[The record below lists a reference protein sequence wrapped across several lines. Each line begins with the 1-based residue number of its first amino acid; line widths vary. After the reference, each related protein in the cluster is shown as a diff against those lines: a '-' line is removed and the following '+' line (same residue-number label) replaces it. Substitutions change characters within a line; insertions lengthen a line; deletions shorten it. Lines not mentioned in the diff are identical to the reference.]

1 MTSATIR
8 TTDHRDFVIGRPLP
22 RSGPDPNLRTGE
34 QYRQS
39 LRDGRCVILGGRDV
53 ADVTAE
59 PSLRR
64 GVDTLAQ
71 YFDAQFDPDLR
82 DRITTIDAQTG
93 ERISTAWLVPRTIDN
108 LRRYDAM
115 MKFSTFHTFGVFGRP
130 PDYGPV
136 KAVSFV
142 AWNHLIRKE
151 EPDALDKILNFLRV
165 GRQNNLVS
173 ADVIIDVQ
181 TSRKLPMPEQAGRLR
196 VVAERKDGVV
206 LCGAKAGNSVLAQ
219 GNIGTISMPPPN
231 PTMPD
236 ECAVW
241 AAVPANAPGL
251 KLILR
256 EAMTT
261 GAETSEDHPLDAA
274 GEEMDGLLIF
284 DHVFVPWDY
293 VFSYKN
299 KTTTQIYT
307 TLGQFA
313 FWKVA
318 TRLSY
323 RAEIFAGAAQMIVD
337 ALGTDHIPAVRSL
350 VAEVIAYA
358 AQLRGLLTAAV
369 EKAQPTESGVMLPNH
384 AFVTAARLHAIES
397 YPRIMHILRD
407 LSGQGLI
414 SRVPRAS
421 WERADI
427 GPLLDAY
434 LPGYKLSAR
443 HKNRL
448 FNLIWD
454 MTCSANAMR
463 LALFENI
470 NATGAPAMREELY
483 RTYDRSEGMAA
494 IRRRAGLD

>member
-1 MTSATIR
+1 MAVAAVEAEQQ
-8 TTDHRDFVIGRPLP
+8 RDFIVSRPGT
-22 RSGPDPNLRTGE
+22 RSGKDANLRNGA
-34 QYRQS
+34 QYRDS
-39 LRDGRCVILGGRDV
+39 LRDGRSVILGGRDV

-59 PSLRR
+59 PLLRR
-64 GVDTLAQ
+64 GIETLAQ
-71 YFDAQFDPDLR
+71 YFDAQHDPQTR
-82 DRITTIDAQTG
+82 DRITTIDPETG
-93 ERISTAWLVPRTIDN
+93 ERISTAWLVPRTIDD
-108 LRRYDAM
+108 LRRYDEM
-115 MKFSTFHTFGVFGRP
+115 MKFSTLHSFGVFGRP

-136 KAVSFV
+136 KAISFV

-151 EPDALDKILNFLRV
+151 EPEALGKILNFLRV
-165 GRQNNLVS
+165 GRQNNLLS

-181 TSRKLPMPEQAGRLR
+181 TNRKLPVPEQAGRLR
-196 VVAERKDGVV
+196 VVEERKDGVV
-206 LCGAKAGNSVLAQ
+206 LSGAKAGNSVMAQ

-231 PTMPD
+231 PTMPE

-241 AAVPANAPGL
+241 AALPVNAPGL

-256 EAMTT
+256 EGLTT
-261 GAETSEDHPLDAA
+261 GAESAEDHPLDAA

-284 DHVFVPWDY
+284 DRVFVPWDY

-323 RAEIFAGAAQMIVD
+323 RAEIFAGAAQLIVD
-337 ALGTDHIPAVRSL
+337 ALGTDHIPAVRAL
-350 VAEVIAYA
+350 VSDVIAYA
-358 AQLRGLLTAAV
+358 AQLRGMLTAAV
-369 EKAQPTESGVMLPNH
+369 ETAQPTESGVMLPNH
-384 AFVTAARLHAIES
+384 AFVTAGRLLAIES
-397 YPRIMHILRD
+397 YPRIMQALRD

-414 SRVPRAS
+414 SRVPQAS

-427 GPLLDAY
+427 GPILDAY
-434 LPGYKLSAR
+434 LPGYKLAAR
-443 HKNRL
+443 DKNRL
-448 FNLIWD
+448 FNLVWD

-483 RTYDRSEGMAA
+483 RTYDRSAAMAA
-494 IRRRAGLD
+494 IRRRAGIA